1 MNREESIA
9 LANELCMEYRAV
21 KEIQK
26 KIDENETL
34 LREFNEAKPEHR
46 KLISFF
52 RRYLLIAGIVFVLM
66 LIPTFVFSFVIFF
79 IAFESNL
86 PAVYPK
92 TAIAILFL
100 INVAVP
106 VVIIVC
112 GYRKAKRNLSDL
124 NLKDEE
130 KAAYNKKRTDELM
143 RQTDELRMQKNARQ
157 ELLRKYDDLIPES
170 LREGETIE
178 TLRRLLVAGKAE
190 TFSDAVELLSTKNLK
205 TLESQQEA
213 NKE

>member
-9 LANELCMEYRAV
+9 LTNELCLEYRAV

-46 KLISFF
+46 RLISFF
-52 RRYLLIAGIVFVLM
+52 WRYLLIAAIVFIVMLVPTIVLS
-66 LIPTFVFSFVIFF
+66 LLIFF

-86 PAVYPK
+86 NPVYPQ

-106 VVIIVC
+106 AVIIVS
-112 GYRKAKRNLSDL
+112 GHRKAKRKMRDL

-130 KAAYNKKRTDELM
+130 KAAYNKKRKDELM
-143 RQTDELRMQKNARQ
+143 RQTDELRMQKNARL
-157 ELLRKYDDLIPES
+157 ESLRKYDDLIPES
-170 LREGETIE
+170 LREGEKIE
-178 TLRRLLVAGKAE
+178 TLRRLLAAGKAE
-190 TFSDAVELLSTKNLK
+190 TFSDAIDLLSDDKF
-205 TLESQQEA
+205 
-213 NKE
+213 

>member
-9 LANELCMEYRAV
+9 LANELCLDYRAV

-34 LREFNEAKPEHR
+34 LSEYNEANPEHR
-46 KLISFF
+46 RLISFF
-52 RRYLLIAGIVFVLM
+52 WRYLLIAGIIFLVM
-66 LIPTFVFSFVIFF
+66 LIPTFVISFVIFF

-92 TAIAILFL
+92 AAIAILFL

-106 VVIIVC
+106 AVIIVC
-112 GYRKAKRNLSDL
+112 GYRKAKRKMMEL
-124 NLKDEE
+124 NLQDAE
-130 KAAYNKKRTDELM
+130 KAAYNKKRKEELM
-143 RQTDELRMQKNARQ
+143 RQTDELRMQKNAKSESLQ
-157 ELLRKYDDLIPES
+157 KYNDLIPES

-190 TFSDAVELLSTKNLK
+190 TFSDAIELLNT
-205 TLESQQEA
+205 
-213 NKE
+213 